1 MLIKVSVICLS
12 DFKMRLS
19 GLPVTGRRGR
29 KEVAVRFCLGCL
41 AKGALN

>member
-1 MLIKVSVICLS
+1 MLIEVSVICLS
-12 DFKMRLS
+12 DFKMRPCS
-19 GLPVTGRRGR
+19 LPVMGWRGR

>member
-1 MLIKVSVICLS
+1 MLIEVLVICLS
-12 DFKMRLS
+12 DFKMRLCS
-19 GLPVTGRRGR
+19 LSVTGQRGG